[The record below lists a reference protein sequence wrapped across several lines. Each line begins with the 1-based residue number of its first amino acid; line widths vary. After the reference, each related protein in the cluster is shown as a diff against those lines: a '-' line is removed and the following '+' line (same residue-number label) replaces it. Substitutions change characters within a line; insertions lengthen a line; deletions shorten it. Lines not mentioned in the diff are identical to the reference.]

1 MTYRSRTGATGIIPA
16 EGGGYYTGGA
26 TSETEEQKALRELGY
41 VPAEGITERGLLSG
55 AFGAGG
61 FISAL
66 SEYEGNPNFVWLGN
80 QLMAKNVLLGALSAP
95 GGREWMADIT
105 PEDLSPAVP
114 LDIKGQPL
122 FGVNRFGEPLPGPPG
137 RYGIPPIEAKLAKL
151 STLATR
157 AGVPGWDGGGGIPAY
172 GGYGQPTTRYG
183 AGVVEP
189 EPWYPP
195 ARWGRPIEEVTEY
208 ARPEYEPAYYEML
221 EKAKPT
227 VSPARY
233 EWMESLRPE
242 LLRQW
247 QAGRPVSEA
256 EFARKP
262 YTTEYEVAPVT
273 SEEMAAR
280 VKELSKTMT
289 LEAAEEQAS
298 AWAKGQ
304 LQRRALTAEEKAR
317 TGAAGLAKVAAQQ
330 RQAKWGA
337 WTGIYP
343 FKEEWYRM
351 GQRERGI
358 YPARFAP
365 TARWT
370 V

>member
-1 MTYRSRTGATGIIPA
+1 MPEPTYRHPTTGKPITPLTPEQQLAW
-16 EGGGYYTGGA
+16 TGGEPMGWDW
-26 TSETEEQKALRELGY
+26 SPEMSQYVETARKLGIH
-41 VPAEGITERGLLSG
+41 PSLG
-55 AFGAGG
+55 
-61 FISAL
+61 
-66 SEYEGNPNFVWLGN
+66 WLGN
-80 QLMAKNVLLGALSAP
+80 YPTWQSSGGDDVVEIEGRPYLVKAVNQFVENYP
-95 GGREWMADIT
+95 EGREWASKVSTQKVEAYKVDPQAPRPGDIVTQVT
-105 PEDLSPAVP
+105 PADLSV
-114 LDIKGQPL
+114 LDKFMYNLSVSQMQGTRLPT
-122 FGVNRFGEPLPGPPG
+122 RFSQF
-137 RYGIPPIEAKLAKL
+137 RDIDYGGAP
-151 STLATR
+151 
-157 AGVPGWDGGGGIPAY
+157 PAY
-172 GGYGQPTTRYG
+172 GRAGMPTTRYG